1 MTWRP
6 SVLCIQA
13 TRNGDTVNTAL
24 ILAEEI
30 DPTGVTPGVVGFL
43 ITAAVAVTSIFLI
56 LDMNRRIRRLRY
68 RDEAAANVDAEM
80 AVDKLIDDVDKETGN
95 K

>member
-1 MTWRP
+1 M
-6 SVLCIQA
+6 
-13 TRNGDTVNTAL
+13 NTAL

-43 ITAAVAVTSIFLI
+43 ITAAVALTAIFLI
-56 LDMNRRIRRLRY
+56 LDMNRRMRRLRY
-68 RDEAAANVDAEM
+68 RDEAATNIDAEV
-80 AVDKLIDDVDKETGN
+80 AVDKLIADVDRETGN

>member
-1 MTWRP
+1 M
-6 SVLCIQA
+6 
-13 TRNGDTVNTAL
+13 NTAL

>member
-1 MTWRP
+1 M
-6 SVLCIQA
+6 
-13 TRNGDTVNTAL
+13 NTAL

-43 ITAAVAVTSIFLI
+43 ITAAVAVTAIFLI

-68 RDEAAANVDAEM
+68 RDEAAANVDAEI
-80 AVDKLIDDVDKETGN
+80 AVAKLIDDVDKETGN

>member
-1 MTWRP
+1 
-6 SVLCIQA
+6 
-13 TRNGDTVNTAL
+13 VNTAL

-30 DPTGVTPGVVGFL
+30 DPNGVTPGVVGFA
-43 ITAAVAVTSIFLI
+43 ITAAVAITAMFLI

-68 RDEAAANVDAEM
+68 RDEAAANIDAEV
-80 AVDKLIDDVDKETGN
+80 AVDSLIDDVNKETGN

>member
-1 MTWRP
+1 M
-6 SVLCIQA
+6 
-13 TRNGDTVNTAL
+13 NTAL

-43 ITAAVAVTSIFLI
+43 ITAAVAVTAIFLI

-68 RDEAAANVDAEM
+68 RDEAAANVDAEVDAEI
-80 AVDKLIDDVDKETGN
+80 AVAKLIDDVDKETGN

>member
-1 MTWRP
+1 M
-6 SVLCIQA
+6 
-13 TRNGDTVNTAL
+13 NTAL

-43 ITAAVAVTSIFLI
+43 ITAAVAVTAIFLI

-68 RDEAAANVDAEM
+68 RDEAAANVDAEV
-80 AVDKLIDDVDKETGN
+80 AVAKLIDDVDKETGN